1 MEGDRQAQDFE
12 TMLRV
17 RLERHRGRM
26 TGRDAGGSE
35 WNAVSCRGFDPE
47 RANAFLEGALSIAD
61 AARYEDHLTGCLA
74 CREAVIELHRLPMP
88 VSAPVNEP
96 VHITLRPSAV
106 EQGWFKAFLK
116 NLRSAPFQWA
126 GAAAAMCGLVIVFS
140 VFLFQREST
149 RVPALSESAI
159 NVDRSA
165 PVVQSAPTPQGQQ
178 VDTFTS
184 GASVSAASKS
194 NSVPLSSNGQI
205 TNQRGLVSQPVLPK
219 TESLDLIFG
228 RVPNR
233 QIAQLSPSALGGTAS
248 QFSVPYNAPSVAPQL
263 VPQIGPQITPQMAQA
278 IPPSPQALQEQTELM
293 RSDAIAMQSKDQVQ
307 RPATRDAAADK
318 RKSSSAAMN
327 FAPKSSFLKGLP
339 TPTPT
344 PNIADEDIHA
354 MTRKVRDKTFRFDR
368 GRWVDQQFKPEYLQ
382 RRIRVDRGSEEYK
395 KILSDIPALQ
405 AFFDLGPVIVVW
417 EFKVYEV
424 R

>member
-26 TGRDAGGSE
+26 SGRDGGVSE
-35 WNAVSCRGFDPE
+35 WNAMSCRGFDPE
-47 RANAFLEGALSIAD
+47 RANAFLEGALSVAD
-61 AARYEDHLTGCLA
+61 AARYEDHLTGCPS
-74 CREAVIELHRLPMP
+74 CRQAVIELNRLPIP
-88 VSAPVNEP
+88 VVSPLNEP
-96 VHITLRPSAV
+96 IHVGSRTSSV
-106 EQGWFKAFLK
+106 EAGWFKAFLTS
-116 NLRSAPFQWA
+116 LRSAPFQWA

-140 VFLFQREST
+140 IFLTLRMSSQI
-149 RVPALSESAI
+149 SEPSPSASI
-159 NVDRSA
+159 VAGTA
-165 PVVQSAPTPQGQQ
+165 PVVQASPLADAASQ
-178 VDTFTS
+178 VDTLTS
-184 GASVSAASKS
+184 SANESAAAKS

-205 TNQRGLVSQPVLPK
+205 ANQRGLVSQPVLPK

-233 QIAQLSPSALGGTAS
+233 QIAQLSPGVAGTAP
-248 QFSVPYNAPSVAPQL
+248 QFNVPYNSPSVSPQL
-263 VPQIGPQITPQMAQA
+263 VPQIGPQITPPTAQA
-278 IPPSPQALQEQTELM
+278 IPPSPQAVQEQTDLL
-293 RSDAIAMQSKDQVQ
+293 RADSLAMQSKDQAQ
-307 RPATRDAAADK
+307 RPAARESAEK
-318 RKSSSAAMN
+318 RKSSSAAMD
-327 FAPKSSFLKGLP
+327 FAPRNFLKGLP
-339 TPTPT
+339 TPSPT

-368 GRWVDQQFKPEYLQ
+368 GRWVDQQFKPEYLYP
-382 RRIRVDRGSEEYK
+382 RVRVERGSEQYK
-395 KILSDIPALQ
+395 KILSDIPSLQ